1 MFVSSPHTM
10 RRSLGFTMIE
20 VLIAVVII
28 AVGLLGIAKMQ
39 ALAFS
44 STGTATMRSLAALE
58 ASSLAASMHADRAFW
73 ASGVV
78 GVTVPVTV
86 TGLTINDPALVPV
99 ADCTTQGGTATPP
112 ICPIQTLAAYDL
124 QQWAIATQAL
134 LPNPVSTIT
143 CTVPPAAPVACT
155 IQITW
160 SENMVAVNNQGTSAA
175 TMSAPTYTLYV
186 EP

>member
-1 MFVSSPHTM
+1 MSRSSNH
-10 RRSLGFTMIE
+10 RRARGFTIIE

-44 STGTATMRSLAALE
+44 STGVASMRSLAALE

-78 GVTVPVTV
+78 GVTAPVVV
-86 TGLTINDPALVPV
+86 TGLTISDPNLAPV
-99 ADCTTQGGTATPP
+99 ADCTTDGGTNPVP
-112 ICPIQTLAAYDL
+112 DCPIQTMAAYDL
-124 QQWAIATQAL
+124 QQWATAVNTL

-143 CTVPPAAPVACT
+143 CSVPAAAPVACT
-155 IQITW
+155 IQIVW
-160 SENMVAVNNQGTSAA
+160 SENVVATNAQGTSGS